1 MKKLYLLFSVLMLSV
16 PLVRAD
22 VFDEVVQALKSG
34 NAREVSKFFN
44 SNVELTIMNDEGV
57 YSKPQ
62 AEVVLKNFLA
72 QNPSKSVTI
81 QHRGASAQGA
91 KYAIAVYECAQ
102 GKYRAYIFMK
112 DAGAGMLVQELRI
125 EKD

>member
-1 MKKLYLLFSVLMLSV
+1 MKKLFILLTITLLSAV
-16 PLVRAD
+16 YAKAD
-22 VFDEVVQALKSG
+22 VFDEVVIALKSG
-34 NAREVSKFFN
+34 NSKEVSKYFN
-44 SNVELTIMNDEGV
+44 SNVELTMLNDEGV
-57 YSKPQ
+57 YSKQQ
-62 AEVVLKNFLA
+62 AELVLKNFLA
-72 QNPSKSVTI
+72 QNVPKNVNI

-112 DAGAGMLVQELRI
+112 DSGSGMLVHELRI